1 MKESRKFDSDLNHTE
16 TESPLGKIIIGEHK
30 GRICV
35 VDFKGG
41 GRAANTLKL
50 LSKHYRAKL
59 NRQETPALKKA
70 KKQLSLYFS
79 GRLDKFD
86 LPLGYTG
93 TGFQEKIWKQ
103 LEKIPFGKTVNYGW
117 IAEKTGNPKAARAV
131 GAAVGSNRISIVI
144 PCHRV
149 IGKDGSL
156 TGFGGGLKRKEWLLA
171 HERAI

>member
-1 MKESRKFDSDLNHTE
+1 MAESRKFDSDLNHNE

-30 GRICV
+30 GKICM
-35 VDFKGG
+35 VDFKGD
-41 GRAANTLKL
+41 RTKKTLKT
-50 LSKHYRAKL
+50 LSRHYGAKL
-59 NRQETPALKKA
+59 NRQETPILKKA

-79 GRLDKFD
+79 GRLAKFD
-86 LPLGYTG
+86 LPLDYTG
-93 TGFQEKIWKQ
+93 TGFQETIWKQ
-103 LEKIPFGKTVNYGW
+103 LEKIPFGKTVNYGGV
-117 IAEKTGNPKAARAV
+117 AEKTGNPGAARAV